1 MSGVGLTEP
10 PRSAGGGFAGAG
22 AGASL
27 AAFELPA
34 RLEAHEPPEA
44 RGLTRGDVRL
54 LVTDRGD
61 GSIVHR
67 RFADLPGLLAPG
79 DLVVVNTS
87 ATLAAALPAQRAV
100 GAELE
105 LRLSTPAE
113 GRDHERFWIVELR
126 SGDSPFGAAELG
138 ERLALPGGASARI
151 LAPYAGVRLWLAELE
166 LPQPVERY
174 LDEHGRPIRYGYV
187 SRRWPLEAYQ
197 NVYAVEPGS
206 AEMASA
212 GRPFTP
218 ELLTRLVAGGVLVA
232 PVTLHTGV
240 SSPERHER
248 PYPERFRVPEHTA
261 RLANAVHAWG
271 GRVVATG
278 TTVVRA
284 LETVARPGGT
294 LAGGEGWTSLV
305 VTSERGLWAVDGLI
319 TGLHEAESSHLDLL
333 RAAAGEELLARSYA
347 AALEHGYRWHE
358 FGDSQL
364 ILGAD
369 RPERVGSRPEGV
381 VPPLSGRSH
390 SFER

>member
-1 MSGVGLTEP
+1 MSV
-10 PRSAGGGFAGAG
+10 
-22 AGASL
+22 
-27 AAFELPA
+27 AAFELSA

-44 RGLTRGDVRL
+44 RGLARDGVRL

-67 RFADLPGLLAPG
+67 RFADLPEFLSPG

-87 ATLAAALPAQRAV
+87 ATLPAALPATRTD

-113 GRDHERFWIVELR
+113 GRDRERFWIVELR
-126 SGDSPFGAAELG
+126 SGDSPFGAVEVD

-166 LPQPVERY
+166 LPQPVEAY
-174 LDEHGRPIRYGYV
+174 LGEHGHPIRYGYV
-187 SRRWPLEAYQ
+187 PRRWPLEAYQ

-218 ELLTRLVAGGVLVA
+218 ELFTRLVAGGVLVA

-240 SSPERHER
+240 SSQERHER
-248 PYPERFRVPEHTA
+248 PYPERYRVPDHTA
-261 RLANAVHAWG
+261 RLVNAVHAWG

-284 LETVARPGGT
+284 LETVARPGGAV
-294 LAGGEGWTSLV
+294 AGGEGWTSLV
-305 VTSERGLWAVDGLI
+305 VSPARGLWVVDALI

-333 RAAAGEELLARSYA
+333 RAVAGEELLARSYA
-347 AALEHGYRWHE
+347 AALEQGYRWHE

-369 RPERVGSRPEGV
+369 RPERVAFRPEGV
-381 VPPLSGRSH
+381 VLPPSGRSP